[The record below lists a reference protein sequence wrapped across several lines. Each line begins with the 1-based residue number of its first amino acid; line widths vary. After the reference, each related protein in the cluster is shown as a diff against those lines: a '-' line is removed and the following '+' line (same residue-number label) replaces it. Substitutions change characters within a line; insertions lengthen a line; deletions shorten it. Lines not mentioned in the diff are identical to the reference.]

1 MFKNIGQ
8 TLRSVASIVAV
19 MGIFFSVVIG
29 GIMAGGD
36 VPVIGIVIIIVGSLS
51 SLIYSLILDGL
62 GQLIQNTDILV
73 KNTDR
78 TSDQQGAQY
87 TQYAVQKPDGAQ
99 KLMNVPTNL
108 IKVGTCEL
116 CGKTNIKTFE
126 CNITLKDGTHRT
138 GYLCQ
143 DCLTKCNSANSQS

>member
-29 GIMAGGD
+29 GIVAGGD

-51 SLIYSLILDGL
+51 SFIYSLILDGL

-73 KNTDR
+73 KNTDQ

-87 TQYAVQKPDGAQ
+87 TQYAAQKPDRAQ
-99 KLMNVPTNL
+99 KFVNVPTNL

-116 CGKTNIKTFE
+116 CGKADVEVLNCKITDKMGTRYRDLCTACMME
-126 CNITLKDGTHRT
+126 CNATPSEK
-138 GYLCQ
+138 
-143 DCLTKCNSANSQS
+143 

>member
-8 TLRSVASIVAV
+8 TLKTASSMIMCLGIV
-19 MGIFFSVVIG
+19 FSVVIG
-29 GIMAGGD
+29 GAILAAGEAPG
-36 VPVIGIVIIIVGSLS
+36 IGLIILVGGTLISVLS
-51 SLIYSLILDGL
+51 SLVCYGL

-87 TQYAVQKPDGAQ
+87 TQYAVQKPDGVQ

-116 CGKTNIKTFE
+116 CGKADVEILNCKITDKMGTQYRDLCTACMME
-126 CNITLKDGTHRT
+126 CNATPSEK
-138 GYLCQ
+138 
-143 DCLTKCNSANSQS
+143 